1 MRRVAMILA
10 TVGLIAVGMAATPA
24 RAHDGLW
31 GYPEWREN
39 GWREQ
44 EWRQRE
50 WRHHWWREHH
60 RYWNPGYYDYGS
72 YAPPAYY
79 QRGITL
85 GFDLR

>member
-1 MRRVAMILA
+1 MRRVAMVLA
-10 TVGLIAVGMAATPA
+10 TVSLIAVGMTATPA
-24 RAHDGLW
+24 RAHDVWW

-60 RYWNPGYYDYGS
+60 RYWNPGYYGYGS
-72 YAPPAYY
+72 YAPPADYEP
-79 QRGITL
+79 GITL
-85 GFDLR
+85 GFDFR